1 MSEGQ
6 AAEQIQALPEINP
19 DTYEAIDR
27 WAAVLDSAPKMDKRA
42 TFEAAAADL
51 CEKAQSETNLGA
63 YQSIL
68 NDIRTLGTF
77 HAGLADDDV
86 DYILIAARTAA
97 EMKGYEL
104 NGRAHTRA
112 PIEETPPPALSR
124 DDYLDDDTSFGPP
137 LDDPPAATDES
148 EYGLDAD
155 ATTETD
161 TNSGAATETNGI
173 SLEDFRAYM
182 PMHNYFYLKSR
193 EPWPASSINNR
204 FDPIETVD
212 AAGKPV
218 LTKKGKPKTMP
229 ASQWLDQNRPV
240 EQMTWAPGE
249 PMLIADRLVSH
260 GGWIRQRG
268 ANCLNLYMPPI
279 VVPGAPAQATV
290 WIEHVYRVFP
300 NDAEHIILWLAHR
313 VQRPAEK
320 INHALV
326 LGGPQGIGKD
336 SLLEPLK
343 GAVGPWNFLEVS
355 PTQLLGRFNGF
366 LKAVIL
372 RVSEARDL
380 GDVNR
385 YQFYDHMKAL
395 TAAPPDVLRVDEKN
409 LREHS
414 IFNVC
419 GIIITT
425 NHKADGV
432 YLTADD
438 RRHFVAWS
446 DLTKDDFTADYW
458 NRLWRFYRDGG
469 AANVAAYLRKLDIS
483 KFDPKAPPPKTAAFW
498 DIVNANRAPEDA
510 ELADV
515 LDRLGNPNAVTIN
528 RIASEAPAEFAVFLR
543 DRKNRR
549 QIPHRL
555 EACGY
560 TPVRN
565 PAATDGLWKL
575 GGARQVIYAKK
586 ELTER
591 DRQAAAR
598 RLPGDT

>member
-1 MSEGQ
+1 MSEPAIDMEEEGR
-6 AAEQIQALPEINP
+6 PEISWRAHE
-19 DTYEAIDR
+19 TLKSWKR
-27 WAAVLDSAPKMDKRA
+27 VLAQTAGDKRPN
-42 TFEAAAADL
+42 FERACVELLRLAAI
-51 CEKAQSETNLGA
+51 EGGA
-63 YQSIL
+63 GKQAI
-68 NDIRTLGTF
+68 
-77 HAGLADDDV
+77 V
-86 DYILIAARTAA
+86 DELA
-97 EMKGYEL
+97 EMASLAGVDPDEAQETFARGDDAPPDGRPTAERSRS
-104 NGRAHTRA
+104 NGNAAKVPNGETR
-112 PIEETPPPALSR
+112 
-124 DDYLDDDTSFGPP
+124 G
-137 LDDPPAATDES
+137 
-148 EYGLDAD
+148 DAGAGAGD
-155 ATTETD
+155 
-161 TNSGAATETNGI
+161 AATETNGI
-173 SLEDFRAYM
+173 ALEDFRAYM
-182 PMHNYFYLKSR
+182 PQHCYIYLKSR
-193 EPWPASSINNR
+193 EPWPASSINGR
-204 FDPIETVD
+204 FPPVPLVD
-212 AAGKPV
+212 AAGNSI
-218 LTKKGKPKTMP
+218 LTEKGKPKQIP
-229 ASQWLDQNRPV
+229 ASQWLDQNLPV

-249 PMLIADRLVSH
+249 TMLIADRLVSH

-279 VVPGAPAQATV
+279 VTRGDAGGAKL
-290 WIEHVYRVFP
+290 WIDHVHRVFP
-300 NDAEHIILWLAHR
+300 DNAEHIILWLAHR

-326 LGGPQGIGKD
+326 LGGVQGVGKD
-336 SLLEPLK
+336 TLLEPLK
-343 GAVGPWNFLEVS
+343 AAIGPWNFLEVS
-355 PTQLLGRFNGF
+355 PSQLLGRFNGF

-385 YQFYDHMKAL
+385 YQFYDHMKAY
-395 TAAPPDVLRVDEKN
+395 TAAPPDVLRVDEKH

-414 IFNVC
+414 ILNCC

-425 NHKADGV
+425 NYKTDGV
-432 YLTADD
+432 YLPSDD
-438 RRHFVAWS
+438 RRHLIAWS

-458 NRLWRFYRDGG
+458 NVLWRFYRNRGV
-469 AANVAAYLRKLDIS
+469 ANVAAYLRKLDIS
-483 KFDPKAPPPKTAAFW
+483 KFEPKAPPPKTAAFW

-598 RLPGDT
+598 RLQGDT